1 MNQIAEK
8 IDILNLLVPKLWWDG
23 YRVISRRFAKHLP
36 EPEPVG
42 VYDID
47 VVAKRGETYLIGLS
61 ITTAELNNAK
71 LIDKIKFLA
80 SRKSRYTNQPIRL
93 WLGVDQP
100 HYARL
105 MAIMKSLTEEERKN
119 IKCFSVVVTPV
130 PTLFQGDHTLPKQS
144 TTHFV

>member
-1 MNQIAEK
+1 MNQMSEK
-8 IDILNLLVPKLWWDG
+8 IEILNLLVPKLWWDG

-42 VYDID
+42 MYDID
-47 VVAKRGETYLIGLS
+47 VVAKRGETFLIGLS
-61 ITTAELNNAK
+61 ITAADLADAK
-71 LIDKIKFLA
+71 LVDKIRFLA

-105 MAIMKSLTEEERKN
+105 MAIMKTVSEEERKN
-119 IKCFSVVVTPV
+119 IKCISVVVSPA
-130 PTLFQGDHTLPKQS
+130 PSLFQGSHSLPKQS